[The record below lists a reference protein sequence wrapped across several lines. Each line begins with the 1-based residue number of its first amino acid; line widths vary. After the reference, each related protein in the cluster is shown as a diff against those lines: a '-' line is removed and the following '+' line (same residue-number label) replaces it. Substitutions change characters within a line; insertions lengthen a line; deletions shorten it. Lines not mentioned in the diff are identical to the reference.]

1 MKRGGEQYIIEMK
14 IWHGNEYNSR
24 GEMQLVGYLEEY
36 HKKTGY
42 MIRFN
47 LNKNKQIGVHEIVI
61 GDKMLIEAVV

>member
-14 IWHGNEYNSR
+14 ICHGNEYNSR